1 MLARAPTLAFGQPP
15 AGTVA
20 AMSAASPI
28 STAVRDAARFDR
40 GAVSPSAGVLAAI
53 PVVALLS
60 VLIAVGQPVAA
71 VTTTVGAMLVG
82 IAWRV
87 SGGRPPL
94 AVMSTDAV
102 LMGVATLAGCLSGH
116 VLWVHLVVLAA
127 FSLAGGMLVGIGRQA
142 GVVGFQAIL
151 AVIVFGRFTEP
162 LGPALGIAGLV
173 AAGGIAQ
180 VVFQS
185 VVRWPTPL
193 AGQRRATAAAY
204 RALAEL
210 AVGTARTSAIP
221 AADALD
227 EAEASL
233 SGASLLGSPAVI
245 PLRSL
250 VNEGHRLR
258 VAITT
263 LNGLASRLSADGEP
277 ARAVHA
283 IAAGTDATLRAAAEA
298 IERPV
303 TDDEQAARLADRVS
317 DAIAQLARAPE
328 PAGEP
333 PGIWPVLL
341 RRLAALG
348 GQLRA
353 VASLAPPAGAGA
365 PLRGRR
371 PHPRT
376 GQPLRALRSDLTVL
390 RANLSVQSPATRH
403 AVRLAIIVPGAEL
416 IARALPLSRGYWIV
430 VAAAAVLRPEF
441 GATFT
446 RGTERAVGT
455 AVGVTLAG
463 LIAAGLHPGEVAT
476 IALVGVM
483 AGAGFATFAASYA
496 VGFAFITALVVFLLN
511 ALRPDTLA
519 TASARLVDTLVGAV
533 IGLVF
538 FAAWPTWARRPA
550 QQSLAELATSLR
562 DYQALVLG
570 ALIAGEPVDERA
582 RALAR
587 RARLARTRAQADVAR
602 SLGEPETHRIDA
614 RKGPGILGEL
624 LRVVHALHGLRL
636 EAQDMRD
643 RAAMARLAPLA
654 RALDVQLAAAAR
666 ALRTDDL
673 QLSSESV
680 DLRDALERFADGA
693 SPPERQLVGLLDEL
707 VDATNSVA
715 DLLARTP
722 SPAAEPK
729 AA

>member
-1 MLARAPTLAFGQPP
+1 
-15 AGTVA
+15 
-20 AMSAASPI
+20 MSAGSPI
-28 STAVRDAARFDR
+28 SSAVRDAARFDR
-40 GAVSPSAGVLAAI
+40 GAVSVSAGVLAGI
-53 PVVALLS
+53 PVVALLG

-71 VTTTVGAMLVG
+71 VTTAVGAMLVG

-87 SGGRPPL
+87 GGGRPPL

-102 LMGVATLAGCLSGH
+102 LMGVATLAGCLSGR
-116 VLWVHLVVLAA
+116 VLWVHLVVLAV

-142 GVVGFQAIL
+142 GVVGFQSIL
-151 AVIVFGRFTEP
+151 AVIVFGRYTEP
-162 LGPALGIAGLV
+162 LGSALGIAGLV

-193 AGQRRATAAAY
+193 AGQRRATATAY

-210 AVGTARTSAIP
+210 AVGTAQTSAIP
-221 AADALD
+221 AADGLD

-233 SGASLLGSPAVI
+233 SGASLLGSPAVM

-250 VNEGHRLR
+250 VNEGQRLR
-258 VAITT
+258 VAIVA
-263 LNGLASRLSADGEP
+263 LSGLAARLSPKAEP
-277 ARAVHA
+277 ACAVHA
-283 IAAGTDATLRAAAEA
+283 IATETAATLRAAADA
-298 IERPV
+298 IERPGAPRG
-303 TDDEQAARLADRVS
+303 EANRLADHADRVS
-317 DAIAQLARAPE
+317 VSIARLARGPE
-328 PAGEP
+328 PGQEP
-333 PGIWPVLL
+333 SGVWPVLQ

-390 RANLSVQSPATRH
+390 RANLSWQSPATRH
-403 AVRLAIIVPGAEL
+403 AIRLAIIVPGAEL
-416 IARALPLSRGYWIV
+416 IARALPLQRGYWIV

-455 AVGVTLAG
+455 AAGVTLAG

-483 AGAGFATFAASYA
+483 GGAGFATFAASYA

-511 ALRPDTLA
+511 ALHPDTLA

-550 QQSLAELATSLR
+550 QESLAELATSLR

-570 ALIAGEPVDERA
+570 ALVAGEPMSERV
-582 RALAR
+582 RTLAR
-587 RARLARTRAQADVAR
+587 SARLARTRAQADVAR
-602 SLGEPETHRIDA
+602 SLGEPPTHRIDA

-636 EAQDMRD
+636 EAQDMRE
-643 RAAMARLAPLA
+643 RAPMDRLAPLA

-673 QLSSESV
+673 QLSSENV
-680 DLRDALERFADGA
+680 DLRRALERFGEDP
-693 SPPERQLVGLLDEL
+693 SPSERRLHALLDEL

-715 DLLARTP
+715 DLLARSTGP
-722 SPAAEPK
+722 EPV
-729 AA
+729 